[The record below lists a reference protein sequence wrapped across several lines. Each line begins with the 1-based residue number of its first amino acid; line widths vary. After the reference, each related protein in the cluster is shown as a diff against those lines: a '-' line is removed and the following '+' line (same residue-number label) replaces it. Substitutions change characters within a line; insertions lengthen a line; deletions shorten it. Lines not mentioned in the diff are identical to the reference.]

1 MVFTFFKIPI
11 IRLIKP
17 ILPKNIKKITTYFPG
32 SLSSGVIPKD
42 KPTVLKA
49 ENTSK
54 AISKSVNCGL
64 KISNNKIP
72 KPIEANEIEIIANAL
87 KTDSLATLLVPISI
101 FDLSLAIEKIFNVAI
116 AKVVVLIPPPVEAG
130 EAPIHIKKIINKIPG
145 TVKLLISIVLKPAV
159 LEVTDE
165 NIAVVN
171 FPNTVLCSLKKVSC
185 SEIRKKPVPTTI
197 NKMVV

>member
-101 FDLSLAIEKIFNVAI
+101 FDLSLAIEKIFNV
-116 AKVVVLIPPPVEAG
+116 PVIEAYG
-130 EAPIHIKKIINKIPG
+130 MTEATHQITTNTTTPKGPMPKSYNASACL
-145 TVKLLISIVLKPAV
+145 TLLADRLTTKPLSFIRLTTRA
-159 LEVTDE
+159 LCLL
-165 NIAVVN
+165 VN
-171 FPNTVLCSLKKVSC
+171 TG
-185 SEIRKKPVPTTI
+185 
-197 NKMVV
+197 